1 MVLVSTP
8 KHKVS
13 LCEIFSRYV
22 LLLNAF
28 LSCGIKGFMNKKQIL
43 YLALVAI
50 LGLPGVFMAVGQN
63 VLAETS
69 FEADPT
75 IPEIHIG
82 RNGAVTIEGLKIMQM
97 ANTTIFGRTTW
108 DEAFIRWTIK
118 TNQDTQIKKRLGD
131 KMSVYDFKEGDYLS
145 LEGYVEGGAGL
156 SIMATKIVNWS
167 DYTTQSSFSGTIKSI
182 DTPEKQFTLTA
193 DRGGNITVILDSSTR
208 IYRNKR
214 EILPKY
220 LNVGDKITSME
231 GIYDTSSRIMKADK
245 VNVYIDPKIFEWQN
259 YQGIL
264 QTLPSDAKPITFILK
279 IGGKDYDIILYDNP
293 LIMNKAR
300 NTVTFSRFLV
310 GDTIRIWGHI
320 RADDDELGTI
330 RAEVVRD
337 INF

>member
-1 MVLVSTP
+1 
-8 KHKVS
+8 
-13 LCEIFSRYV
+13 
-22 LLLNAF
+22 
-28 LSCGIKGFMNKKQIL
+28 MNKKQIL

-50 LGLPGVFMAVGQN
+50 LGFSGVFTVVDRN

-118 TNQDTQIKKRLGD
+118 TSQSTEIKKRLGD
-131 KMSVYDFKEGDYLS
+131 KMSVYDFKEGDYIS

-193 DRGGNITVILDSSTR
+193 DKGGTITVTLNSSTR

-214 EILPKY
+214 EIFPKY
-220 LNVGDKITSME
+220 LNVGDKITSIE
-231 GIYDTSSRIMKADK
+231 GIYDTSSRVMRADT

-264 QTLPSDAKPITFILK
+264 QTLPSDTKPTTFVLR
-279 IGGKDYDIILYDNP
+279 IGGKDYNIVLSDDP
-293 LIMNKAR
+293 LILNKAR
-300 NTVTFSRFLV
+300 STVTFSRFLV
-310 GDTIRIWGHI
+310 GDTVRIWGHI
-320 RADDDELGTI
+320 RADNDELDTI
-330 RAEVVRD
+330 YVEVVRD